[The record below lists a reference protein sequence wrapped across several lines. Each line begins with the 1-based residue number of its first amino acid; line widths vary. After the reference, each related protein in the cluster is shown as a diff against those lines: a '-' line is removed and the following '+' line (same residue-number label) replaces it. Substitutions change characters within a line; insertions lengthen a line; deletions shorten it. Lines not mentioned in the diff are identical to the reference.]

1 MSTRRVSRGG
11 NVIKH
16 RLVWL
21 GWTQAALWTRAQKGC
36 VQRAGG
42 GLRTCEGPGQEG
54 SGTSQQS
61 PSMCQEA
68 GILSTWS
75 PNPKL
80 AGVQKS
86 EEYARCGGPEGGG
99 ELTSGFELTS
109 QVTLG
114 RFVSLEN
121 EMVFRVSPGLRA
133 SISGSWMETGARKN
147 Q

>member
-1 MSTRRVSRGG
+1 MG
-11 NVIKH
+11 NAIRH
-16 RLVWL
+16 RLVCL
-21 GWTQAALWTRAQKGC
+21 GWTQAALSTRAQKGC

-54 SGTSQQS
+54 SGTREQS

-86 EEYARCGGPEGGG
+86 KEYVRCGGG
-99 ELTSGFELTS
+99 ELTSGSELTS

-114 RFVSLEN
+114 QLCFLSFPVPS
-121 EMVFRVSPGLRA
+121 
-133 SISGSWMETGARKN
+133 RK
-147 Q
+147 